1 MVQVRQ
7 GDSCD
12 CLSTRD
18 LETKHGA
25 AAPYTFKNLSQTHA
39 ALCGGGWARRFSSVA
54 TSLLDRWLGGATVA
68 AAHFAIRLLQAISAG
83 ERIDRFQGTQCLFF
97 VRIVIEPLLFI
108 ILHAACDV
116 CRRRLGRS
124 VLNVHACACLPQ
136 PAAHQS
142 QVCSVSPPGLNREV
156 PKATT

>member
-1 MVQVRQ
+1 MIAYQRVIWRQ
-7 GDSCD
+7 NMEQRH
-12 CLSTRD
+12 TF
-18 LETKHGA
+18 
-25 AAPYTFKNLSQTHA
+25 TFKILSQTHA
-39 ALCGGGWARRFSSVA
+39 DLCGGGWARRFSSVA

-68 AAHFAIRLLQAISAG
+68 AAHFAIRLLQAISAA

-97 VRIVIEPLLFI
+97 VRIVVEPLLFI

-142 QVCSVSPPGLNREV
+142 QESNSACQHRRGNH
-156 PKATT
+156 AT